1 MSLTP
6 QEARQ
11 LGRRLSKMV
20 DAGQTD
26 EAFAVLTPVLASR
39 TPFRILGVL
48 GQAIGAADRERA
60 DVLLEQIARDK
71 NEGGWAVIGAALG
84 ERLVQDMPGSF
95 VRCRAYIIAADVW
108 YACDIFGERV
118 PGPALVADFDQA
130 LRLLSDWRSD
140 DNPWVRRTV
149 GVAGHFWIKR
159 AHAAAQLVPQAKKL
173 LEFLEP
179 MFEERHSEA
188 IKGVGWALKTMGKF
202 YPDLVV
208 EWLEVQ
214 VVGLQR
220 KPRAL
225 MLRKALVYLSDEQ
238 RTRITG

>member
-11 LGRRLSKMV
+11 LGKCLLNLV
-20 DAGQTD
+20 DAEQTD
-26 EAFAVLTPVLASR
+26 EAFTLLTPVLASH
-39 TPFRILGVL
+39 TPFRILGIL
-48 GQAIGAADRERA
+48 GQAIGGADREQA
-60 DVLLEQIARDK
+60 DVLLEQIAGDK

-84 ERLVQDMPGSF
+84 EQLAQDMPGSF
-95 VRCRAYIIAADVW
+95 TSCRAYIIEADVW

-118 PGPALVADFDQA
+118 PGPALVADFNLA
-130 LRLLSDWRSD
+130 LRLLSVWRSD

-149 GVAGHFWIKR
+149 GVAGHFWTKR
-159 AHAAAQLVPQAKKL
+159 AHSAAQLVPQAKEL

-179 MFEERHSEA
+179 MFEERCTES

-202 YPDLVV
+202 YPDLAV

-214 VVGLQR
+214 VVHLRR

-225 MLRKALVYLSDEQ
+225 MLHKALTFLSDEQ
-238 RTRITG
+238 RARITG